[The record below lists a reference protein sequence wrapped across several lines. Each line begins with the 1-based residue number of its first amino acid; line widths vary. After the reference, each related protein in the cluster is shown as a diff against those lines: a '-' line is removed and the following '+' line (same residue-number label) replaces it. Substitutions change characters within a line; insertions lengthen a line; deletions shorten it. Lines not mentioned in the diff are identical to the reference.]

1 MTEEFFH
8 LFKRLKNF
16 LIIYTVYII
25 YNKFTKY
32 AKKLSCTFSLT
43 NFENPVLRLILRA
56 KLIYKKWIF
65 RKEKSSTLLIFLF
78 INTNFNN
85 YTIVRQCG
93 KELSLYKYND

>member
-1 MTEEFFH
+1 M
-8 LFKRLKNF
+8 NF

-32 AKKLSCTFSLT
+32 AKKLSCTFILT
-43 NFENPVLRLILRA
+43 NLENPVLRLTLRV

-65 RKEKSSTLLIFLF
+65 RKEKSSTLLIF